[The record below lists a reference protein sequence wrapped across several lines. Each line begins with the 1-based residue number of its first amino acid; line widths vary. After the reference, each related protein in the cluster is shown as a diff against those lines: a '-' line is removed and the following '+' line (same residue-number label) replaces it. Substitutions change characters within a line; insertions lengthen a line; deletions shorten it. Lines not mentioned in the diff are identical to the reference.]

1 MLIFWQQRL
10 VFLATPKTGSTA
22 VEMALESLAAIHVP
36 RPPPL
41 KHTTAQRYR
50 RFLEP
55 YLESASGARFDVV
68 ALMREP
74 RDWLGSWFR
83 FRQRE
88 EIAGGANSTE
98 GLSFEAFVAAYMSD
112 PQPAFARLDSQ
123 QRFLCLRDGSL
134 GVDRLFCYEDID
146 RFVGF
151 LEARLD
157 FEIHLPRVNV
167 SPAGAT
173 PLSPAA
179 EARLHAHMAPDL
191 ELYRRVQAGE
201 TA

>member
-1 MLIFWQQRL
+1 
-10 VFLATPKTGSTA
+10 
-22 VEMALESLAAIHVP
+22 
-36 RPPPL
+36 
-41 KHTTAQRYR
+41 
-50 RFLEP
+50 
-55 YLESASGARFDVV
+55 
-68 ALMREP
+68 
-74 RDWLGSWFR
+74 
-83 FRQRE
+83 
-88 EIAGGANSTE
+88 
-98 GLSFEAFVAAYMSD
+98 MSD

-134 GVDRLFCYEDID
+134 GVDRLFCYEDIG